1 MTASLD
7 GTWCFYELSSG
18 TCLTQVS
25 DSSQGYTYAA
35 FHPDGL
41 ILGTG
46 TTDSL
51 VKIWDVKGQANVAK
65 FDGHVGDVTAI
76 SFSENGYYLAVAGS
90 DVRIYQV
97 ANVKSEWS
105 LIKTFPD
112 LSGTGTSTCNRA

>member
-7 GTWCFYELSSG
+7 GIWCFYELSSG
-18 TCLTQVS
+18 ICLTQVS

-35 FHPDGL
+35 FHLDGL

-90 DVRIYQV
+90 EVRIYQV
-97 ANVKSEWS
+97 ANGTHVTGNLSPVKGHVASD
-105 LIKTFPD
+105 T
-112 LSGTGTSTCNRA
+112 